1 MVRKGRPR
9 DCNDIPDWCPNGVYK
24 VYPRHTTGFEVY
36 CEMKIDGGHWT
47 VFQRREN
54 GYVDFLRGWNDY
66 KHGFGYLKHEFWL
79 GNKKMH
85 SLTSHGQYEMRID
98 LTDFEGNDAFAK
110 YKHFKIGAESTKFKL
125 TANGYYGTAGNS
137 LEHHNGFSFSTRDQ
151 DNDNAPSGNCSTW
164 FPCGWWY
171 NRCVTANLNG
181 VYFIRTPDK
190 EHRVSN
196 DIFTLFWNKN
206 TFQDEHLCYNKT
218 TERLDVCCNNYEWA
232 DGKCNKCK
240 LGTTTEAGGRCSSCQ
255 NDLYGEKCSQRCS
268 CDQTERCDAKVGCIS
283 NTNTTKKHTTGSTL
297 NASPNKRISTKATI
311 GLKNVDRRE
320 DQ

>member
-1 MVRKGRPR
+1 MGGRPR

-24 VYPRHTTGFEVY
+24 VYPRYTTGFKVY

-47 VFQRREN
+47 VFQRRET

-79 GNKKMH
+79 GNIKMH

-98 LTDFEGNDAFAK
+98 LTDFEGNHAFAK

-137 LEHHNGFSFSTRDQ
+137 LEHHNGYSFSTRDQ

-164 FPCGWWY
+164 FPGGWWY

-181 VYFIRTPDK
+181 VYFIRTPIL
-190 EHRVSN
+190 EHRGVYWRTWKG
-196 DIFTLFWNKN
+196 I
-206 TFQDEHLCYNKT
+206 
-218 TERLDVCCNNYEWA
+218 NY
-232 DGKCNKCK
+232 
-240 LGTTTEAGGRCSSCQ
+240 S
-255 NDLYGEKCSQRCS
+255 
-268 CDQTERCDAKVGCIS
+268 
-283 NTNTTKKHTTGSTL
+283 
-297 NASPNKRISTKATI
+297 
-311 GLKNVDRRE
+311 LKNSVMMLRRL
-320 DQ
+320 